1 MRKNLMWMLTAILF
15 CGLTVTVLSSCSKDS
30 DSSSTGGGGGGGAD
44 AAVGMNVS
52 YSIQVG
58 AITNEGYTIKVE
70 YTDAD
75 GKSKSE
81 VITDKFSKDV
91 TIKGVP
97 CSATLIITATPK
109 DGLTGEKYDIEYI
122 YKMTG
127 VAVNSKGKEFG
138 TLKPKSETVIQHG
151 ITKDKMKVFTKE
163 ATINCTSSGVTP

>member
-15 CGLTVTVLSSCSKDS
+15 CGLTATVLSSCSKDS
-30 DSSSTGGGGGGGAD
+30 DSSSTGGGGAD

-52 YSIQVG
+52 YSLQVG
-58 AITNEGYTIKVE
+58 AITNEGYTIEVE

-81 VITDKFSKDV
+81 VVTDKFSKDV

-109 DGLTGEKYDIEYI
+109 DGLTGDEYDVEYI

-138 TLKPKSETVIQHG
+138 TLKPKSETVIQNG
-151 ITKDKMKVFTKE
+151 IPKARMKVFTKE
-163 ATINCTSSGVTP
+163 VTINCTSSGVTP

>member
-1 MRKNLMWMLTAILF
+1 MRKKLMWMLTAILF
-15 CGLTVTVLSSCSKDS
+15 CGLTATVLTSCSKDS

-52 YSIQVG
+52 YSIQIG
-58 AITNEGYTIKVE
+58 GTTNEGYTVKVE

-75 GKSKSE
+75 GKSKTE

-97 CSATLIITATPK
+97 CSATMIITATPK
-109 DGLTGEKYDIEYI
+109 EGLTGDKYDMEYI

-127 VAVNSKGKEFG
+127 VAINSKGKEFG
-138 TLKPKSETVIQHG
+138 TLKPKSETVING
-151 ITKDKMKVFTKE
+151 GIPKDRMKVITKEV
-163 ATINCTSSGVTP
+163 TINCTSSGVTP